1 MSHQV
6 ELDSSE
12 DDLDVS
18 PTHGNGE
25 AAMGPSRA
33 SSLTRSA
40 QIPAVTPKLSSSSSS
55 APFASGNAAS
65 ASVVTEHVARTSTFG
80 SAHQA
85 RLDTGEI
92 CCLGG
97 VHRDVPRCVMNRVP
111 YLAIVFGVT
120 HGEIEWFEWPYDG
133 RSAYLYAT
141 CVRTSKI
148 MELPL
153 PFFAARIGF
162 CQHMHTIWQDVFI
175 SFCQHTRTGS
185 RGVRTWAVLVAQ
197 VSLGRV
203 EAGLSDLVVAHVV
216 KMRDHG
222 RKHYDFFSLLG
233 LKIREHGVRVVAFSS
248 PFRESLRVCVGQF
261 VQSLLLCGDQVH
273 VPMHNDDWTQVF
285 LVFGPCSGFRG
296 KVSSELSEFAQPPA
310 VNPDWR
316 RRGLS
321 RDNDHPVLP
330 PIHCKL
336 MSRMLISLWIKGV
349 PRRSA
354 EGLRYQ
360 ISLAKSRHML
370 REERREQVTQDSQEH
385 DRHDGRRP
393 ARRPRRSA

>member
-1 MSHQV
+1 MFHQV
-6 ELDSSE
+6 ELGSSE
-12 DDLDVS
+12 DDLDES

-33 SSLTRSA
+33 SSLIRSA
-40 QIPAVTPKLSSSSSS
+40 QFPAATPKLSPPSSS
-55 APFASGNAAS
+55 AAFASGNADS

-85 RLDTGEI
+85 RLDLGEI

-97 VHRDVPRCVMNRVP
+97 VNHDVPRCVMNRVP

-120 HGEIEWFEWPYDG
+120 HGDIEWFEWPYDG
-133 RSAYLYAT
+133 HAAYLYAT
-141 CVRTSKI
+141 CVRTSKV

-162 CQHMHTIWQDVFI
+162 CQHMHTIWQDVI
-175 SFCQHTRTGS
+175 IASCQHMRTGS

-197 VSLGRV
+197 VSLGRA

-216 KMRDHG
+216 KLRDHG
-222 RKHYDFFSLLG
+222 QHGDYGFFTLLG
-233 LKIREHGVRVVAFSS
+233 HKIREHGVRVVGFSS

-261 VQSLLLCGDQVH
+261 VQSLLLCGDPVH
-273 VPMHNDDWTQVF
+273 VPIHNDDWTQVF
-285 LVFGPCSGFRG
+285 LVLGPCRGFRG
-296 KVSSELSEFAQPPA
+296 KVSSVVTEFAQPLG
-310 VNPDWR
+310 V
-316 RRGLS
+316 LC
-321 RDNDHPVLP
+321 RDNGLPVLP

-336 MSRMLISLWIKGV
+336 MSRMLISLWIKGA
-349 PRRSA
+349 PRRS
-354 EGLRYQ
+354 EQGLRYQ
-360 ISLAKSRHML
+360 VSLAKSRHML

-393 ARRPRRSA
+393 ARRPRRSF